1 VTLAERAHPILDP
14 VRRFWADTR
23 LEAERSRAT
32 SRKPAP
38 GAASSW
44 REALI
49 DVLDVGY
56 GVHPRFRWRDGAWE
70 RVLRRT
76 TPSAG
81 ALYPFEALLAL
92 PGDGVHLWRTTAPG
106 PEEPPRPGVPSR
118 LVRLDTPEPPPASLA
133 AAGLAG
139 GDGEPPLRAVLLLA
153 ARPWW
158 STHKYHRRGYAY
170 CHLDVGHA
178 ATNLALYA
186 SALGLPP
193 AVHLRFDR
201 PEVTAAFGLEGLCR
215 EPLAALV
222 FRGPMEATEAT
233 AVRRLIDETGRLEP
247 PGEGERRGWEE
258 LRGVLSVD
266 APVAM
271 PQPPAA
277 APPLAEP
284 AAGDGAGPTLPR
296 PGAGPV
302 TAREWRMAILGRR
315 SAKGF
320 LDRPLSLAGLGEVLA
335 AARGAAVATDTGSDP
350 ADRLGL
356 RVLARNVEGAR
367 GVFVYAPAGH
377 ALRRVSGTVGDPGP
391 ACMHQELAR
400 RAAAVL
406 VLHAPIGRRID
417 ERGWSAFAETH
428 FRAAEVAQRMYL
440 AAARLAPLG
449 LTCIGGFDSD
459 RCARLVAL
467 PEGEEVVYVVLLG
480 VADEEAVKLDRL
492 DVAYSH
498 GHASTRTMGTRTVGN
513 PGSEG
518 P

>member
-1 VTLAERAHPILDP
+1 MTLAERPRPAVDT
-14 VRRFWADTR
+14 VRSYWSETR
-23 LEAERSRAT
+23 LRAATSRAT

-38 GAASSW
+38 GVATSW

-92 PGDGVHLWRTTAPG
+92 PGDGVHLWRATAPR

-118 LVRLDTPEPPPASLA
+118 LVRLATPEPSAAALE

-139 GDGEPPLRAVLLLA
+139 MGDAAPVRAVLLLA

-158 STHKYHRRGYAY
+158 ATHKYHRRGYAY

-193 AVHLRFDR
+193 TVHLRFDR
-201 PEVTAAFGLEGLCR
+201 RAITAAFSLEGLCR

-222 FRGPMEATEAT
+222 FRGPTKSMKSIEGLPI
-233 AVRRLIDETGRLEP
+233 RRLIDETGHLEP
-247 PGEGERRGWEE
+247 PSEGERRGWDE

-266 APVAM
+266 AEIDAPEV
-271 PQPPAA
+271 PAA
-277 APPLAEP
+277 AAPLAEP
-284 AAGDGAGPTLPR
+284 EPAAGVEVALPEPGPDPK
-296 PGAGPV
+296 
-302 TAREWRMAILGRR
+302 TAREERAAILGRR

-320 LDRPLSLAGLGEVLA
+320 LDRPIALADLGRVLA
-335 AARGAAVATDTGSDP
+335 SARGAAVATDTGSDP

-356 RVLARNVEGAR
+356 RVVAVNVEGAD
-367 GVFVYAPAGH
+367 GVHAYSPGGH
-377 ALRRVSGTVGDPGP
+377 TLRRLGGTVGDPGP
-391 ACMHQELAR
+391 ACMYQELAR
-400 RAAAVL
+400 QAAALL
-406 VLHAPIGRRID
+406 VLHAPMDRRLD

-428 FRAAEVAQRMYL
+428 FRAAEIAQRMYL
-440 AAARLAPLG
+440 ATARLAPLG
-449 LTCIGGFDSD
+449 LSCIGGFDSD
-459 RCARLVAL
+459 ECARLAAL
-467 PEGEEVVYVVLLG
+467 PEGEEPVYVVLLG
-480 VADEEAVKLDRL
+480 VADEDAVKLDRV

-498 GHASTRTMGTRTVGN
+498 GHAANRSSG
-513 PGSEG
+513 GS
-518 P
+518 